1 MLALGVLLPGRL
13 AAQVA
18 VAVSAGARYS
28 TALVHD
34 SIVTPFD
41 VRPALAPTVA
51 VTLATPFERGWAAQA
66 TIDFSTSDIRRH
78 DPGGSSVEFGRVST
92 AAFTVGV
99 LRRLP
104 AGLVARIGGGGLKY
118 IPSEKSGIFRS
129 GSGSIAGLGALA
141 LSHALPV
148 GKRYHLALEARYD
161 VHGFTTP
168 ALRDEGFGSARAVHR
183 VALSIRADAGGAP

>member
-1 MLALGVLLPGRL
+1 LVALACWMPSPVSGQL
-13 AAQVA
+13 AVA
-18 VAVSAGARYS
+18 VAAGVRYTS
-28 TALVHD
+28 TLVHD
-34 SIVTPFD
+34 SIVAPFD
-41 VRPALAPTVA
+41 VRAALAPTVA

-66 TIDFSTSDIRRH
+66 TFDFSTSDVRRH
-78 DPGGSSVEFGRVST
+78 DPDGSSVDLGRVST
-92 AAFTVGV
+92 AAFSVGV

-118 IPSEKSGIFRS
+118 LPSERSGIFRS

-168 ALRDEGFGSARAVHR
+168 ALRDEGFGSARVVHG
-183 VALSIRADAGGAP
+183 VALSVRADAGGAP